1 MHVGAIFYNLG
12 VKNQDRKLKFGASN
26 VLIELY
32 NIYSGFLEIPK
43 ILDFISCFPKNIV
56 FWIFRGEK
64 RILWKIRDSHFK
76 ELVELRLVMSLICNL
91 LKTLIYGDFLNIYHF
106 FTENAM

>member
-1 MHVGAIFYNLG
+1 MLMTSPCPMHVGAIFYNLG

-32 NIYSGFLEIPK
+32 NIYSGFLEILK

-56 FWIFRGEK
+56 F
-64 RILWKIRDSHFK
+64 
-76 ELVELRLVMSLICNL
+76 
-91 LKTLIYGDFLNIYHF
+91 
-106 FTENAM
+106 